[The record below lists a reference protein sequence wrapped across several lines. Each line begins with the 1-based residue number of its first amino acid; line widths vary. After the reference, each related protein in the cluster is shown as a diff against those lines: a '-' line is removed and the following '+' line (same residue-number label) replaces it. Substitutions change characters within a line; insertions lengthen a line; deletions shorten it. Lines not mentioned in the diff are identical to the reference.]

1 MRMNDNSRTPGRSGQ
16 LPVSKKFYADLSGR
30 IENACRMSSAYGEA
44 LIETN
49 AMIMVYLAE
58 GKLPKRFRDPVAE
71 LIFNLLLPEID
82 RAIARSAAA
91 RKRARRA
98 PRRKSAKAAATE
110 TDQKMKF
117 QAGED
122 AQKTGFQRGEDAQES
137 GAQPGEDADAL
148 KSVPTDGA
156 DAPMMTRRERRR
168 IEQEKKRAGRRRPI
182 PLGAKRQ

>member
-1 MRMNDNSRTPGRSGQ
+1 MRNAMRKNDNSRTPGRGQ

-91 RKRARRA
+91 RKRARRV
-98 PRRKSAKAAATE
+98 PRRKSAKAAATR

-117 QAGED
+117 QPGED
-122 AQKTGFQRGEDAQES
+122 VQKTGS
-137 GAQPGEDADAL
+137 QPGEDADAL
-148 KSVPTDGA
+148 KSVPTDRA
-156 DAPMMTRRERRR
+156 DAPMMSRRERRR